1 MASHCCSSCHSIRH
15 VCDTQ
20 SFAETRPAKGTQAAA
35 VHCSIEHLFRCVQS
49 TSPSS
54 ERSTIPKRAAV
65 SHARMRVRWCR
76 GAFSERRR
84 HQMSWII
91 TTTGSRCGRE
101 KLHGADCAPPDD
113 KVARFQQKSRRH
125 IVQWTCVGRP
135 RQQKEQRSP
144 AAAAAG
150 TRASPVRQRRN
161 GRSRR
166 FRGAESRV
174 RNCRM

>member
-1 MASHCCSSCHSIRH
+1 MVSAT
-15 VCDTQ
+15 CDTVKGLQ
-20 SFAETRPAKGTQAAA
+20 GNDPQRAHKPPPCIAPLSVFSAVCRAHHHPVKGPPCRSRQLSHMYACESTDAVERPASG
-35 VHCSIEHLFRCVQS
+35 C
-49 TSPSS
+49 
-54 ERSTIPKRAAV
+54 
-65 SHARMRVRWCR
+65 
-76 GAFSERRR
+76 

-113 KVARFQQKSRRH
+113 QVARFQQRSRRH

-150 TRASPVRQRRN
+150 TRASPVQAATQWTEPTL
-161 GRSRR
+161 SR
-166 FRGAESRV
+166 
-174 RNCRM
+174 CRISCP